1 VRALL
6 ELLSRHR
13 TGEAVGIYSVC
24 SAHPLVLRAALQHA
38 HAIGAQALI
47 EATSNQVNQEGGYTG
62 LRPAEF
68 RAVVCRMADESGLP
82 RERLLLGGDHLGP
95 NCWQSLP
102 AADALQRA
110 GAMITE
116 YVRAGF
122 RKIHL
127 DCSMSCGDDPVALP
141 DALIAERAA
150 TLCAQAEKAWE
161 SASGER
167 PVYVIG
173 SEVPVPGGAQEALHE
188 LAVTDPQAAL
198 ASIAAHR
205 AAFSRHG
212 LEHAWERVIALVVQ
226 PGVEFHQDGVVEY
239 DSRKAQRLS
248 ACLAAEPQFVFEAHS
263 TDYQTPESLAA
274 LVRDH
279 FAILK
284 VGPALTFALREAV
297 WALDQI
303 EREWLGE
310 ERSSRVRETLLAAM
324 RSDPT
329 HWRKYYR
336 GSGRTLELQLEYS
349 LSDRIRYSW
358 PEASVTRALARLEAS
373 FDAGPPPLPLL
384 RQYLPSGYGAVRR
397 GELRPSAQN
406 LIVRH
411 VREVLNDYS
420 HACGQQ
426 AASGAH
432 KGGTTP

>member
-6 ELLSRHR
+6 ELLCRYR
-13 TGEAVGIYSVC
+13 AGEAVGIYAVC

-38 HAIGAQALI
+38 HATGEQALI

-68 RAVVCRMADESGLP
+68 RDVVCRMADEVGLP

-95 NCWQSLP
+95 NCWQALP
-102 AADALQRA
+102 AADALRRA
-110 GAMITE
+110 DVMITE

-127 DCSMSCGDDPVALP
+127 DCSMSCSDDPRTLP
-141 DALIAERAA
+141 EELIAERAA
-150 TLCAQAEKAWE
+150 ALCAQAEKAWE
-161 SASGER
+161 SAGGEP

-173 SEVPVPGGAQEALHE
+173 TEVPVPGGAQETLQE

-205 AAFSRHG
+205 AAFARQG
-212 LEHAWERVIALVVQ
+212 LEAAWERVIALVVQ
-226 PGVEFHQDGVVEY
+226 PGVEFDQDGVIEY
-239 DSRKAQRLS
+239 VSSKAQRLS
-248 ACLAAEPQFVFEAHS
+248 ASLAAEPQFVFEAHS
-263 TDYQTPESLAA
+263 TDYQSREALAA

-279 FAILK
+279 FVILK

-297 WALDQI
+297 WALDRI

-310 ERSSRVRETLLAAM
+310 ERSSRVRETILAAM
-324 RSDPT
+324 HNDPT
-329 HWRKYYR
+329 HWRKYYH

-358 PEASVTRALARLEAS
+358 PVASVTRALTHLEAS
-373 FDAGPPPLPLL
+373 FDAGKPPLSLL
-384 RQYLPSGYGAVRR
+384 RQYLPAAYGAVRR
-397 GELRPSAQN
+397 GEIRPSAQN
-406 LIVRH
+406 LIVHH
-411 VREVLNDYS
+411 VRQVLSDYS
-420 HACGQQ
+420 WACGPRAD
-426 AASGAH
+426 AAA
-432 KGGTTP
+432 